1 MTVLFPIADA
11 LTQFRADQLPLLQA
25 NFPLP
30 VAPSDG
36 LLTRKFEAAEG
47 ELQRELGVYL
57 APTMVFGG
65 TEPTDEQIAAL
76 NGAPY
81 AIESGY
87 DMTPD
92 FFSVGQWGTLM
103 LRSRPVKS
111 ITSMKFIYP
120 SLNAQ
125 VIDMPMSWIQLDKRM
140 GLINVVPGVG
150 GLNVP
155 LNIFAMQAMNSGTT
169 VPNMIRVQYTAGL
182 DASHFLYADVQDV
195 CMRLVALRLLRDT
208 FTPQSGSISAD
219 GLSQSQSVDLDKFAA
234 TIGGEIAAIRSKLL
248 GPIIGVF

>member
-11 LTQFRADQLPLLQA
+11 LAQFRADQLPLLQA

-57 APTMVFGG
+57 TPTMIFGG
-65 TEPTDEQIAAL
+65 ADPTDDDIAAL
-76 NGAPY
+76 GGQPY

-92 FFSVGQWGTLM
+92 FFSIGQWGTLM

-120 SLNAQ
+120 TMNAM
-125 VIDMPMSWIQLDKRM
+125 VVDMPTSWIQLDKRM
-140 GLINVVPGVG
+140 GLINVVPGPG
-150 GLNVP
+150 GLNIP
-155 LNIFAMQAMNSGTT
+155 LNIFSMQAMNQGVN

-182 DASHFLYADVQDV
+182 DPTHFMYADVQDV
-195 CMRLVALRLLRDT
+195 CMRLVALRLLKDT

-219 GLSQSQSVDLDKFAA
+219 GLSQSQSVDIAKFAEGVA
-234 TIGGEIAAIRSKLL
+234 SDIQAMRNKLL
-248 GPIIGVF
+248 GPVIGVF

>member
-25 NFPLP
+25 NFALP

-57 APTMVFGG
+57 APTMIFGG
-65 TEPTDEQIAAL
+65 VDPTDEQIAAL

-120 SLNAQ
+120 TLNAQ
-125 VIDMPMSWIQLDKRM
+125 VIDMPTSWIQLDKRM
-140 GLINVVPGVG
+140 GLVNVVPGPG
-150 GLNVP
+150 GLNIP
-155 LNIFAMQAMNSGTT
+155 LNIFAMQAMNTGTT

-182 DASHFLYADVQDV
+182 DPTHFMYADVQDV
-195 CMRLVALRLLRDT
+195 CMRLVGLRLIKDT

-219 GLSQSQSVDLDKFAA
+219 GLSQSQSVDLAKFADG
-234 TIGGEIAAIRSKLL
+234 IKDDIAAMRSKLL
-248 GPIIGVF
+248 GPVIGVF